1 MLTPGLLFL
10 DASDEEWEELSSSD
24 ESDAFLD
31 NSYEEEGKLLSPLC
45 LSAEIH
51 TALVNQLIPKK
62 VTSSS
67 LTSDNKPLEFPK
79 AVSISQTCDCI
90 YFISVH

>member
-1 MLTPGLLFL
+1 MFP

-31 NSYEEEGKLLSPLC
+31 NHYEEEGKLLSPLC

-62 VTSSS
+62 VTTSSS
-67 LTSDNKPLEFPK
+67 TSEEEPG
-79 AVSISQTCDCI
+79 
-90 YFISVH
+90 